1 VSTSAAQAQAFFDE
15 LGSEGPV
22 WVIEDDG
29 GVAAPM
35 GSSGRRVMPFWSRRS
50 RAERIIRTVRAY
62 EGFRPLEISREHFAS
77 RWLPGL
83 QRDGLL
89 AGVNWSGAGATGYDL
104 TPDEVAV
111 RLSA

>member
-1 VSTSAAQAQAFFDE
+1 MSTSAAQAQAFFDE
-15 LGSEGPV
+15 LGSDGPV
-22 WVIEDDG
+22 WTIEDDG

-35 GSSGRRVMPFWSRRS
+35 GASGRRVMPFWSRQS
-50 RAERIIRTVRAY
+50 RAEQIIRTVRAY
-62 EGFRPLEISREHFAS
+62 EGFRPLEISREHFES

-104 TPDEVAV
+104 APDEVGV